1 MAAEAA
7 ALRAL
12 RAGRPVAVAEDAA
25 EMAVATAPSEAPP
38 LTYHLT
44 YRDSVGVESRRVV
57 TLRRVDP
64 DRRGLMLVCWCHSA
78 GALRC
83 FNLSGIVEIFDVV
96 NGEVHDNPAAF
107 FSNHPLLT
115 EPKDPVDYALQVCK
129 HEVNVLVAVGAADGR
144 FDMDEQDRVLIHVFD
159 RMPDLTMDEELM
171 RQRLCRFAP
180 DMAAFEAA
188 MLQMGRFRRGDP
200 VALLRS
206 LRKLVEVDGVLSREE
221 VLFVSELQ
229 AQLAGASGD

>member
-1 MAAEAA
+1 M
-7 ALRAL
+7 
-12 RAGRPVAVAEDAA
+12 
-25 EMAVATAPSEAPP
+25 
-38 LTYHLT
+38 
-44 YRDSVGVESRRVV
+44 
-57 TLRRVDP
+57 
-64 DRRGLMLVCWCHSA
+64 
-78 GALRC
+78 
-83 FNLSGIVEIFDVV
+83 